1 VAPVPRRHA
10 ISLITEESMR
20 NVLHATLFALFLSAP
35 LAHADDASPVGLWQT
50 IDDVTHKP
58 TALIRI
64 TEQNGQLQ
72 GRIDK
77 LIVAPGGNPNPT
89 CIACTGTLKNQPV
102 VGLTI
107 LSGLKKDGASYS
119 GGEILDPNNGKTY
132 KSKLTVQDGGKKL
145 DVRGYVGTPL
155 LGRSQTWVRAG
166 D

>member
-1 VAPVPRRHA
+1 
-10 ISLITEESMR
+10 MR
-20 NVLHATLFALFLSAP
+20 NVLPATLLALLLSTP
-35 LAHADDASPVGLWQT
+35 LAHAGDASPVGLWQT
-50 IDDVTHKP
+50 IDDVTNKP

-64 TEQNGQLQ
+64 TEQNGQLA

-77 LIVAPGGNPNPT
+77 LIVAPGANPNPP
-89 CIACTGTLKNQPV
+89 CVACTGALKNHPV

-107 LSGLKKDGASYS
+107 LSGLKKEGASYS

-132 KSKLTVQDGGKKL
+132 KSRLTLLDGGNKL

>member
-1 VAPVPRRHA
+1 
-10 ISLITEESMR
+10 MR
-20 NVLHATLFALFLSAP
+20 NVLPVTLLALLLSAP
-35 LAHADDASPVGLWQT
+35 LAHADDTSPVGLWQT
-50 IDDVTHKP
+50 IDDTTHKP

-72 GRIDK
+72 GRIEK
-77 LIVAPGGNPNPT
+77 LILAPGADPNPS
-89 CIACTGTLKNQPV
+89 CVACSGALKDQPV

-107 LSGLKKDGASYS
+107 LSGLKKDGAIYN

-132 KSKLTVQDGGKKL
+132 RSKLTLLDGGKKL
-145 DVRGYVGTPL
+145 EVRGYIGTPL